1 MPRPPYRERDII
13 GQQRVFRYVRKLVRG
28 ALLKARILG
37 ILLFG
42 PPGSGKTKI
51 AALLAVEAGGQLF
64 RLIGSRELVPGLL
77 CQILREAKAGDTVF
91 IDEAHACPPAT
102 QEVLYAF
109 IDSQEIPRIDSAGR
123 LDPSQR
129 DRVNRVNLILAT
141 TWPSKILTPLHSR
154 LEQVRLAPYKLDE
167 LKQMVLDEA
176 EVCEVSLSP
185 QAARVMA
192 ERCQGSPR
200 SAKQMVNILSIAR
213 PEARCFVQGDVE
225 AWLRERGVSR
235 HGLGQI
241 QIEYLQRLAESPGQK
256 STIER
261 LVARLR
267 GVDQLFVRREVEPFL
282 LELGAILIDTSR
294 HRVLT
299 ERGAQILAEIEAEA
313 E

>member
-1 MPRPPYRERDII
+1 MPRPPYRERDIV
-13 GQQRVFRYVRKLVRG
+13 GQQRVFKYVRKLVRG
-28 ALLKARILG
+28 ALIKARILA

-51 AALLAVEAGGQLF
+51 ASLLAVEAGGQLF
-64 RLIGSRELVPGLL
+64 RLIGSRELVPSLL
-77 CQILREAKAGDTVF
+77 CQILRDAKPGDTIF
-91 IDEAHACPPAT
+91 IDESHACPPAT

-109 IDSQEIPRIDSAGR
+109 IDSQEIPRLDSAGR
-123 LDPSQR
+123 VDPSQR
-129 DRVNRVNLILAT
+129 DRGPRLNVLLAT
-141 TWPSKILTPLHSR
+141 TWPGKLLMPLHSR

-167 LKQMVLDEA
+167 LKQIVLDQA
-176 EVCEVSLSP
+176 EVREMSLSP

-200 SAKQMVNILSIAR
+200 SAKMMVDILSIAR
-213 PEARCFVQGDVE
+213 PEARCFVQSDVE

-299 ERGAQILAEIEAEA
+299 ERGAQILVEIEAEA